1 MEPGWYL
8 RLKTTDMKIIKLL
21 LLLFILTCHACGPS
35 NEELMTQARELMVNG
50 RIKEA
55 QKILNSVIEKT
66 PEHQAAYNM
75 RGIARLEL
83 DETALAIEDFD
94 TSIRLDSSDYR
105 AFYNRGNAYY
115 QVQEYAEAILDYDR
129 AMRLEPKSA
138 DIYIN
143 RANAL
148 VQLENYLAAIKDYE
162 FAIKLDETN
171 YLTYFNLGRTHYL
184 TGAQDKAKSSFEQC
198 IKIYETYAPAY
209 YFLGMIALENNE
221 TEASCIYWKKAADL
235 GYQQADEVLKL
246 YCKPN

>member
-1 MEPGWYL
+1 MEPVWYL
-8 RLKTTDMKIIKLL
+8 RPKSTFMKIIKLSFL
-21 LLLFILTCHACGPS
+21 LLILTCHACGPS

-66 PEHQAAYNM
+66 PDHQAAYNM

-148 VQLENYLAAIKDYE
+148 VQLESYVEAIRDYE
-162 FAIKLDETN
+162 FAIKLEETN
-171 YLTYFNLGRTHYL
+171 YLTHFNLGRTYYIREE
-184 TGAQDKAKSSFEQC
+184 QDKAKSSFEKC
-198 IKIYETYAPAY
+198 ISIYETYAPAY

-221 TEASCIYWKKAADL
+221 PEASCIYWKQAADL
-235 GYQQADEVLKL
+235 GYQQADEVLKI
-246 YCKPN
+246 YCTPS